1 MQVKVHRKGVIII
14 PAEVRRKLNIT
25 ENSYLELEV
34 EGDKIVL
41 RKTMT
46 LLDAFGVD
54 RDLGEALLKEYE
66 RYKRE
71 EIEKENSV

>member
-1 MQVKVHRKGVIII
+1 MQVKVRRKGVIEI

-25 ENSYLELEV
+25 EGSVLELEV

-41 RKTMT
+41 KKAMT

-54 RDLGEALLKEYE
+54 RDLGDLPLRELE
-66 RYKRE
+66 RYKSE

>member
-1 MQVKVHRKGVIII
+1 MQVKVHKKGVIVI
-14 PAEVRRKLNIT
+14 PAEIRKKLNIT
-25 ENSYLELEV
+25 EGSVLELEV
-34 EGDKIVL
+34 EDNKIVI
-41 RKTMT
+41 KKAMT

-54 RDLGEALLKEYE
+54 RNLGEALLKEYE

>member
-1 MQVKVHRKGVIII
+1 MQVKVHKKGVIVI

-54 RDLGEALLKEYE
+54 RDLGEVLLKEYE